1 VTIYSGFVEEGRKR
15 KANFF
20 NGAWQD
26 SIYMGLLEEEW
37 FERSK
42 AEDAAKA
49 TTS

>member
-1 VTIYSGFVEEGRKR
+1 MTICSGFVEEGRKR

-37 FERSK
+37 FEKSK

-49 TTS
+49 TSS